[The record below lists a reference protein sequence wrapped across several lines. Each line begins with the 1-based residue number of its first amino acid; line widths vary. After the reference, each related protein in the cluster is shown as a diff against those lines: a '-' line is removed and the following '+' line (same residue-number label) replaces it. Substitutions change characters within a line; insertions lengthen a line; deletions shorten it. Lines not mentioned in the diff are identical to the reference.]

1 MHFHHKIQ
9 VDLGIVICS
18 LHGEL
23 IDKNQATE
31 FISDI
36 DRHLTAGELKII
48 LDLGDLKYIN
58 SSGLNVLINILTKAR
73 KNGGEAVIANVSA
86 KVRELLVI
94 TKLNTVF
101 TVTDTV
107 EKGISKL
114 K

>member
-1 MHFHHKIQ
+1 MHFNQEIRNN
-9 VDLGIVICS
+9 LGIVICQ

-23 IDKNQATE
+23 IDKNQALP
-31 FISDI
+31 FIADLDGHMSKGNLRI
-36 DRHLTAGELKII
+36 VM
-48 LDLGDLKYIN
+48 DLGDLKYIN

-101 TVTDTV
+101 TVTETV
-107 EKGISKL
+107 EKALAKL

>member
-1 MHFHHKIQ
+1 MQFSHQIREEM
-9 VDLGIVICS
+9 GIVVCS

-23 IDKNQATE
+23 IDKNQANTFVE
-31 FISDI
+31 ETDKLIAS
-36 DRHLTAGELKII
+36 GKLKVV

-58 SSGLNVLINILTKAR
+58 SSGLNVLINMLTRAR
-73 KNGGEAVIANVSA
+73 KNGGETIIANVSP

-101 TVTDTV
+101 TVTESV
-107 EKGISKL
+107 EKAISKL

>member
-1 MHFHHKIQ
+1 MQFSHTTE
-9 VDLGIVICS
+9 DSLGVSIIT

-23 IDKNQATE
+23 IDKNQANDMVSQMDQL
-31 FISDI
+31 IG
-36 DRHLTAGELKII
+36 AGKNKFV

-58 SSGLNVLINILTKAR
+58 SSGLNVLINLLTKAR
-73 KNGGEAVIANVSA
+73 KVDGEVIICNVSK

-101 TVTDTV
+101 TVTDNT
-107 EKGISKL
+107 EKAISKL